1 MRDESVVQ
9 RFNDGLAMVSGAK
22 IISHGWGARSNA
34 WSMQLCCG
42 TTDEAKVKALISQFK
57 LHEFGWN
64 SSKIDRVEESVKRSH
79 HLCWEGLKI
88 LILI

>member
-1 MRDESVVQ
+1 
-9 RFNDGLAMVSGAK
+9 
-22 IISHGWGARSNA
+22 
-34 WSMQLCCG
+34 MQLCCG

-79 HLCWEGLKI
+79 HLC
-88 LILI
+88 